1 MDEGPEASEIS
12 RADIERTAR
21 FLIARYGERA
31 ESVAQARITAYGE
44 LGKIDAAA
52 IWVSIRTE
60 ILNLSGSSRE
70 GGIGA

>member
-21 FLIARYGERA
+21 FLIARYGEKA
-31 ESVAQARITAYGE
+31 ESVAQSRITAYGE

-52 IWVSIRTE
+52 IWISIRKEIRSLTE
-60 ILNLSGSSRE
+60 PPANT
-70 GGIGA
+70 A